1 MICIHV
7 YVETPDRCQE
17 YSLFFEARK
26 DLSLNSELT
35 DMASFLS
42 QLALRISADTTA
54 QALVPK
60 EVK

>member
-7 YVETPDRCQE
+7 YVETPDRYQE

-26 DLSLNSELT
+26 VLSLNSELT

-42 QLALRISADTTA
+42 QLALKISADMTA
-54 QALVPK
+54 
-60 EVK
+60 

>member
-7 YVETPDRCQE
+7 YVETPDRYQE

-26 DLSLNSELT
+26 VLSLNSELT

-42 QLALRISADTTA
+42 QLALKISADTTA
-54 QALVPK
+54 
-60 EVK
+60 